1 MENRLG
7 AAAAAIVLLG
17 TSAGAAQEAEAPI
30 TETAG
35 APAEETKD
43 QIIVYGDKRGR
54 GLSDTEASVL
64 IHTGAEIEASTMTD
78 LYDVIEQTPNVNST
92 YNDKGFSIRGIAQGG
107 ISGGDGGT
115 GLLLSVIV
123 DNVAL
128 PTSQSAF
135 FGPYSAWDVGQV
147 EVFRGGVGT
156 KQGRNAL
163 AGAIIIRS
171 ADPSHEWEAKARASY
186 GELNTGQLSGAVNM
200 PIIEDKIALRLS
212 ADYTFSDGW
221 VENPVRDEDDF
232 DARHMLTLRGKMLY
246 DISSDT
252 SAILSVSY
260 TDSKAGEDTVLE
272 SRFPDERINLSDL
285 KSEEGG
291 EHKIASLE
299 LTHRFSDGLTLTSI
313 TSGSFHDYVRIE
325 DVDQSADPGNEF
337 EIYREDWTVA
347 QEVRASFQYGR
358 FSGVAGLYGTLI
370 RSDQHDTIG
379 APATL
384 VLDSLIPAIPVIGG
398 LLTPALE
405 LLLAD
410 VSVARVSATQDDVWN
425 VAAFGEVDFAVT
437 DRLTLTAGARYD
449 YEHIE
454 GTYNDNTSLAV
465 LGIPFNLPP
474 GVTIPGVPIGVS
486 SNDSGTSFDAFL
498 PKAALSY
505 EWSDQLTTILSA
517 QRGYRAGGRSRAYIQ
532 GEVADYGP
540 EYTWTYELAVRTRFG
555 ASAVNA
561 NLFYIDWT
569 DQQVGQQLS
578 GSSADTITVNAGH
591 SRLWGI
597 EADAR
602 IAITDSVSA
611 HVAFGY
617 VNSEFLDF
625 NTSGTDL
632 SGNEFPYASRIS
644 ASWGLSYEAPFGLVA
659 RTDMSFKTG
668 TWSAPEN
675 DPAFKTD
682 PVFLI
687 DVKLGYAAQ
696 NWSVMGYARNLLNN
710 DYRNNRFYF
719 IDNFARTGAPRIAG
733 VELNARL

>member
-1 MENRLG
+1 MAKQWLG
-7 AAAAAIVLLG
+7 AVALCVGLSAPAWADEHAAETA
-17 TSAGAAQEAEAPI
+17 
-30 TETAG
+30 TETKA
-35 APAEETKD
+35 ETKD
-43 QIIVYGDKRGR
+43 EIIVQGTKRGKS
-54 GLSDTEASVL
+54 LQDTEASVL
-64 IHTGAEIEASTMTD
+64 VHTGADIEASTMSD

-135 FGPYSAWDVGQV
+135 FGPYSAWDLGQV

-171 ADPSHEWEAKARASY
+171 ADPAHEWDAKARASY
-186 GELNTGQLSGAVNM
+186 GTYNTGQLSGAVNV
-200 PIIEDKIALRLS
+200 PVLEDKIALRVS
-212 ADYTFSDGW
+212 ADYSFSDGW
-221 VENPVRDEDDF
+221 VDNPVRGEDDF
-232 DARHMLTLRGKMLY
+232 DARRMLTLRGKLLY
-246 DISSDT
+246 DIGPNT
-252 SAILSVSY
+252 SLLLGVSY
-260 TDSKAGEDTVLE
+260 TDSTAGEDTVLE
-272 SRFPDERINLSDL
+272 SRFPDDRHNLSDL
-285 KSEEGG
+285 KSKEGG

-299 LTHRFSDGLTLTSI
+299 FNHQFANGITLTAI

-325 DVDQSADPGNEF
+325 DVDQSAEPGNEF
-337 EIYREDWTVA
+337 EIYRDDWTVS
-347 QEVRASFQYGR
+347 QELRAGFEFGR
-358 FSGVAGLYGTLI
+358 FSGVVGVYGTMI
-370 RSDQHDTIG
+370 ESDQNDTIG

-384 VLDSLIPAIPVIGG
+384 VLGSFVPPVPLVGG

-405 LLLAD
+405 LLLAEVT
-410 VSVARVSATQDDVWN
+410 VSRVSATQDDLWN
-425 VAAFGEVDFAVT
+425 VAAFGEIDFAVT

-449 YEHIE
+449 YEKID
-454 GTYNDNTSLAV
+454 GTYRDNTALAV
-465 LGIPFNLPP
+465 LGVPFNLPP

-505 EWSDQLTTILSA
+505 EWSEQLTTLLSV

-540 EYTWTYELAVRTRFG
+540 EYTWSYEFAVRTRFG
-555 ASAVNA
+555 GNSLNA

-578 GSSADTITVNAGH
+578 GSSFDTITVNAGH

-602 IAITDSVSA
+602 FTLAEGLYA
-611 HVAFGY
+611 HAAFGY

-632 SGNEFPYASRIS
+632 AGNEFPYASRIS

-659 RTDMSFKTG
+659 RTDMSFKSG

-687 DVKLGYAAQ
+687 DAKLGYVAEH
-696 NWSVMGYARNLLNN
+696 WSVMGYARNLLNN
-710 DYRNNRFYF
+710 DYRNNRFFF
-719 IDNFARTGAPRIAG
+719 IDNFARTGPPRIVG
-733 VELNARL
+733 VEVAARL